1 MASDADAKKLSFGS
15 VFLLGVN
22 SVIGSGA
29 FLLIQT
35 IYGFMDLTSVL
46 VIVAAAVAVT
56 MVALC
61 FADLASRFT
70 GPDAAWLSSEK
81 AFGKLTGYEVG
92 IFIWF
97 LGTCTI
103 AAESVAFF
111 ITLGGF
117 FPVFRDHRVAVWS
130 AIALIVLFGIINLFG
145 DTLVTWVNNVSS
157 TAKIAII
164 VLFIIV
170 GAFFLHRQNF
180 TPVIPAAATSAG
192 GFFHHF
198 GEAFAD
204 VFYMYTG
211 FNFIPIMA
219 SKMNHPEKNVPR
231 VLIAVMITCTVL
243 YSLMALFAIGIIGSG
258 IVNYDLP
265 VAIAFRDAVGEWGYV
280 VIALGM
286 LVSIFGV
293 GFSISF
299 SSPLNLASLA
309 ARPHR
314 FLPHGLTKT
323 NKFGSPWAAVA
334 ITIIVAC
341 FLATQSYDTLVNM
354 LVFASFVQYV
364 PSIISVIR
372 FKHTG
377 KCPGH
382 GFKLPGGDT
391 FPILA
396 LIVSAYMMFQFTLET
411 FAIGVC
417 VAVVAGVVYYI
428 NKPSKRTVAVLRT
441 AGVDVEDPEAIK
453 AYKNALKGRGTT
465 LSEITKAYK
474 KNGRKVVP
482 LVSSA
487 GSDVPSA
494 VGDDGDADDHQAAK

>member
-1 MASDADAKKLSFGS
+1 
-15 VFLLGVN
+15 
-22 SVIGSGA
+22 
-29 FLLIQT
+29 
-35 IYGFMDLTSVL
+35 
-46 VIVAAAVAVT
+46 
-56 MVALC
+56 
-61 FADLASRFT
+61 
-70 GPDAAWLSSEK
+70 
-81 AFGKLTGYEVG
+81 
-92 IFIWF
+92 
-97 LGTCTI
+97 
-103 AAESVAFF
+103 
-111 ITLGGF
+111 
-117 FPVFRDHRVAVWS
+117 
-130 AIALIVLFGIINLFG
+130 
-145 DTLVTWVNNVSS
+145 
-157 TAKIAII
+157 
-164 VLFIIV
+164 
-170 GAFFLHRQNF
+170 
-180 TPVIPAAATSAG
+180 
-192 GFFHHF
+192 
-198 GEAFAD
+198 
-204 VFYMYTG
+204 
-211 FNFIPIMA
+211 
-219 SKMNHPEKNVPR
+219 
-231 VLIAVMITCTVL
+231 
-243 YSLMALFAIGIIGSG
+243 MALFAIGLIGSG
-258 IVNYDLP
+258 IVNYDLQ

-487 GSDVPSA
+487 VSDVPSA

>member
-1 MASDADAKKLSFGS
+1 MTSDADAKKLSFGS

-70 GPDAAWLSSEK
+70 GPDAAWISSAK
-81 AFGKLTGYEVG
+81 AFGKFTGYEVG

-117 FPVFRDHRVAVWS
+117 FPVFRNSTVAMWS

-145 DTLVTWVNNVSS
+145 DTLVTWVNNTSS

-170 GAFFLHRQNF
+170 GAFFLHKQNF

-219 SKMNHPEKNVPR
+219 SKMNRPEKNVPR

-243 YSLMALFAIGIIGSG
+243 YSLMALFAIGIVGPS

-265 VAIAFRDAVGEWGYV
+265 VAIAFKEAVGEWGYI

-286 LVSIFGV
+286 LISIFGV

-309 ARPHR
+309 ARRHR
-314 FLPHGLTKT
+314 FLPSGLTKT
-323 NKFGSPWAAVA
+323 NKYGCPWAAVA
-334 ITIIVAC
+334 VTIIVAC
-341 FLATQSYDTLVNM
+341 FLATQSYDNLVNM

-364 PSIISVIR
+364 PSIISVIC

-377 KCPGH
+377 KCPGN
-382 GFKLPGGDT
+382 GFKLPGGYT

-417 VAVVAGVVYYI
+417 VAVIAGIVYYI
-428 NKPSKRTVAVLRT
+428 NKPSKRTVAVLQT
-441 AGVDVEDPEAIK
+441 AGVDVENPKAIK
-453 AYKNALKGRGTT
+453 AYKNELKSKGSS
-465 LSEITKAYK
+465 LSEIVKAYK
-474 KNGRKVVP
+474 KEGDKVVP
-482 LVSSA
+482 SASWVVS
-487 GSDVPSA
+487 GGQNPN
-494 VGDDGDADDHQAAK
+494 DDAETAE

>member
-1 MASDADAKKLSFGS
+1 M
-15 VFLLGVN
+15 
-22 SVIGSGA
+22 
-29 FLLIQT
+29 
-35 IYGFMDLTSVL
+35 
-46 VIVAAAVAVT
+46 
-56 MVALC
+56 C

-70 GPDAAWLSSEK
+70 GPDAAWISSAK
-81 AFGKLTGYEVG
+81 AFGKFTGYEVG

-117 FPVFRDHRVAVWS
+117 FPVFRNSTVAMWS

-145 DTLVTWVNNVSS
+145 DTLVTWVNTTSS

-170 GAFFLHRQNF
+170 GAFFLHKQNF

-219 SKMNHPEKNVPR
+219 SKMNRPEKNVPR

-243 YSLMALFAIGIIGSG
+243 YSLMALFAIGIVGPS

-265 VAIAFRDAVGEWGYV
+265 VAIAFKEAVGEWGYI

-286 LVSIFGV
+286 LISIFGV

-309 ARPHR
+309 ARRHR
-314 FLPHGLTKT
+314 FLPSGLTKT
-323 NKFGSPWAAVA
+323 NKYGCPWAAVA
-334 ITIIVAC
+334 VTIIVAC
-341 FLATQSYDTLVNM
+341 FLATQSYDNLVNM

-364 PSIISVIR
+364 PSIISVIC

-377 KCPGH
+377 KCPGN
-382 GFKLPGGDT
+382 GFKLPGGYT

-417 VAVVAGVVYYI
+417 VAVIAGIVYYI
-428 NKPSKRTVAVLRT
+428 NKPSKRTVAVLQT
-441 AGVDVEDPEAIK
+441 AGVDVENPKAIK
-453 AYKNALKGRGTT
+453 AYKNELKSKGSS
-465 LSEITKAYK
+465 LSEIVKAYK
-474 KNGRKVVP
+474 KEGDKVVP
-482 LVSSA
+482 SASWVVS
-487 GSDVPSA
+487 GGQNPN
-494 VGDDGDADDHQAAK
+494 DDAETAE